1 MLKNMKIVS
10 VRSVACLPQGNMNQ
24 KLFLNMEEVHLK
36 SKEMYHF
43 ANSVPFL
50 LVGALTVG
58 PLSKSTTRMANKW
71 EPLCKVVAITFSVN
85 MISRYTKVMMLLK
98 ELFSEQ
104 LTDVYSIVTH
114 VVQLQDVACV
124 DKNSIS
130 MLLIDSDNLRMN

>member
-10 VRSVACLPQGNMNQ
+10 VRSVACLPQGSTNQ
-24 KLFLNMEEVHLK
+24 KWFLNMEEVHLK
-36 SKEMYHF
+36 SKEIYHF

-71 EPLCKVVAITFSVN
+71 EPLCKDVAITFYAN

-98 ELFSEQ
+98 VLFSEQ
-104 LTDVYSIVTH
+104 STDVYSIATH